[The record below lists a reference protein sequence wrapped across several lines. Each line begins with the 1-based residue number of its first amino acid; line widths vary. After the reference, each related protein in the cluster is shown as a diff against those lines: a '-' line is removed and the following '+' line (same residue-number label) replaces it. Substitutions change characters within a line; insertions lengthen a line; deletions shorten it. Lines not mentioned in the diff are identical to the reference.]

1 MRHPLH
7 RGARRNPGFTIVE
20 MMVIVGI
27 VAILALMAL
36 PVYTDKIIRDQI
48 AEALP
53 LADIVKAPVAAM
65 WTARKAFP
73 ADNAAA
79 GLPQAD
85 KIVNNFIS
93 SVTVENGAIHIAFG
107 NRVNAQIKGKVLTL
121 RPAVVVDTPIVP
133 VTWVCGNA
141 PAPDKMTAVGENKT
155 DIPPLYLPFRCR
167 A

>member
-1 MRHPLH
+1 MRRPS
-7 RGARRNPGFTIVE
+7 RCGSGFTIVE

-36 PVYTDKIIRDQI
+36 PSYTDKIVRDQI

-65 WTARKAFP
+65 WTARKALP
-73 ADNAAA
+73 ADNTAA
-79 GLPQAD
+79 GLPPAE

-93 SVTVENGAIHIAFG
+93 SVAVENGAIHITFG
-107 NRVNAQIKGKVLTL
+107 NRVNAQIKGKMLTL
-121 RPAVVVDTPIVP
+121 RPAVVEDAPVVP

-141 PAPDKMTAVGENKT
+141 PPPDKMTAIGENRT